1 MTNPKVSSSAW
12 PEQIVTASDGGAS
25 AWFGLAAGLSGN
37 TAFIAAK
44 NATVDG
50 RAGQG
55 AVYVFQK
62 LGGVWTQTAR
72 LVASDGAAGDQFGTA
87 IALKGTNAVITAP
100 LAKVNGK
107 TWQGAA
113 YVFSLA
119 GGVWQ
124 ERTKLVAGHGAAFET
139 FGMSAA
145 FNGTSLFIGAG
156 GVNQGG
162 VFIRRLVYVFRTA
175 PDSRQPNWIERQ
187 TLDAPDQADPT
198 SSFGTSIALNET
210 FVLIGA
216 RSSTIAGVPGKGEV
230 YVYTQVNGSWLLT
243 STIVAAD
250 GAARDNFGTSVALDG
265 MHAFISAPGATIDGK
280 VSQGAVYHF
289 QLAHGIWSQSEKIL
303 AKDGEASSL
312 FGSSVSVSGQFALVT
327 AYAMHNYVGAAYV
340 YRQVAGQWVLLQKLV
355 ASNGVPGDVFGYF
368 SVIDGSTALVGS
380 YSKDVNGKVAQGAA
394 YFYAG
399 PAIGPHT

>member
-1 MTNPKVSSSAW
+1 MTNPKVSPGAW
-12 PEQIVTASDGGAS
+12 PEQFVTASDGTTS
-25 AWFGLAAGLSGN
+25 AWFGLGAALSGN

-44 NATVDG
+44 NANVG
-50 RAGQG
+50 GHAGQG
-55 AVYVFQK
+55 AVYVFQN
-62 LGGVWTQTAR
+62 LHGVWTQTAK

-87 IALKGTNAVITAP
+87 IALKGANAVITAP

-119 GGVWQ
+119 GGVWK
-124 ERTKLVAGHGAAFET
+124 ETTKLVAGHGTAFET
-139 FGMSAA
+139 FGMSAS
-145 FNGTSLFIGAG
+145 FNATSLFIGAG

-162 VFIRRLVYVFRTA
+162 VFLRRLVYVFRTA
-175 PDSRQPNWIERQ
+175 ADSHQTHWIECQ

-198 SSFGTSIALNET
+198 SSFGTSIALDDT
-210 FVLIGA
+210 FALIGA
-216 RSSTIAGVPGKGEV
+216 RSSTVSGVPGKGEV
-230 YVYTQVNGSWLLT
+230 YVYSQISGSWLLT
-243 STIVAAD
+243 GKIVADD
-250 GAARDNFGTSVALDG
+250 GAARDNFGASVALDG
-265 MHAFISAPGATIDGK
+265 MNAFIAAPGATIDGK

-289 QLAHGIWSQSEKIL
+289 QLSDGIWSQAEKIL
-303 AKDGEASSL
+303 AKDGEAFSL
-312 FGSSVSVSGQFALVT
+312 FGASLSVSGSLALVS

-368 SVIDGSTALVGS
+368 SVIDGSTAMVGA
-380 YSKDVNGKVAQGAA
+380 YSRDVSGRVDQGAA

-399 PAIGPHT
+399 PAIGPHA